1 MEKLNFYKT
10 YFSEGDFPSND
21 FQSSNRSQMYNFS
34 TSQRLDLAFWSAAG
48 CIRGQVLRLGWSREQ
63 SAVDRT
69 WKREPSTVAR
79 IDLRSVHLRK
89 CTFWKLLEVSTWQI
103 AHLRSGHKF
112 PLEKLHIWEVAR
124 SFHLTNCT
132 FGKLSLGKIRLR
144 GCRSGKC
151 LWETI

>member
-1 MEKLNFYKT
+1 M
-10 YFSEGDFPSND
+10 
-21 FQSSNRSQMYNFS
+21 
-34 TSQRLDLAFWSAAG
+34 
-48 CIRGQVLRLGWSREQ
+48 
-63 SAVDRT
+63 
-69 WKREPSTVAR
+69 AR

-132 FGKLSLGKIRLR
+132 FGKLPEVSTWQIAHLGSCHSEKYAWEVAARENAFGKLSNITA
-144 GCRSGKC
+144 RSPYIDAEYYLGNSNPMSSGLKS
-151 LWETI
+151 TSSNIFQQITHIH